1 MPAQG
6 RTHGGAQAHFVQD
19 ARSQKE
25 LLLRIL
31 ASGQPGFAI
40 HPPYT
45 TRVHPDVAATL
56 AALNREFYQRFA
68 PAFASKR
75 PRLQPGAAR
84 AIREVGTQASVL
96 DLGCGHGLL
105 PAALAAA
112 GHRGRY
118 VGLDSSQG
126 LLDRARGSVRHA
138 WADFLKADLADP
150 EGMTALAAMADPSFD
165 WIFALAVLHH
175 LPGKDSRQRAAA
187 QARTWLAAGGRMV
200 VSVWDFLASPRWAA
214 RIVPWAAVGL
224 EEDQVDPEDHLL
236 DWREGGRGIRYVHR
250 FTQETL
256 QELGESAGFTVL
268 ETYRSDGDGGRLGLY
283 QVWRAG

>member
-84 AIREVGTQASVL
+84 AGLKGLRYSGSASE
-96 DLGCGHGLL
+96 LL
-105 PAALAAA
+105 TRFYP
-112 GHRGRY
+112 
-118 VGLDSSQG
+118 
-126 LLDRARGSVRHA
+126 RAS
-138 WADFLKADLADP
+138 
-150 EGMTALAAMADPSFD
+150 
-165 WIFALAVLHH
+165 
-175 LPGKDSRQRAAA
+175 
-187 QARTWLAAGGRMV
+187 
-200 VSVWDFLASPRWAA
+200 
-214 RIVPWAAVGL
+214 RIV
-224 EEDQVDPEDHLL
+224 
-236 DWREGGRGIRYVHR
+236 RSIRVCAR
-250 FTQETL
+250 STL
-256 QELGESAGFTVL
+256 
-268 ETYRSDGDGGRLGLY
+268 
-283 QVWRAG
+283 